1 MLVLEQL
8 LTGGFAIVAGLA
20 IGQLAALL
28 YVPLL
33 QLAGPAAEQILPFR
47 VVALRSDYLRFYV
60 LALVI
65 MAAGGV
71 LFQSLVRRLR
81 VHEALKL
88 GEE

>member
-1 MLVLEQL
+1 M
-8 LTGGFAIVAGLA
+8 
-20 IGQLAALL
+20 
-28 YVPLL
+28 
-33 QLAGPAAEQILPFR
+33 
-47 VVALRSDYLRFYV
+47 VALRSDYLRFYV

-65 MAAGGV
+65 MAAGAV